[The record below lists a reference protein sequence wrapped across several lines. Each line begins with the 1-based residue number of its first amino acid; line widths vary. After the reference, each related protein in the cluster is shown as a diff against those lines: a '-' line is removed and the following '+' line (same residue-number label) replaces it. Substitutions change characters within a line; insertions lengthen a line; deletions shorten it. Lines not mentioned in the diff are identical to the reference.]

1 MTFTVKNQ
9 KNRVI
14 AGFIAATLALLVAF
28 LLILSHRTHAILAD
42 LSEKTDQAIKI
53 GAKIHAAFSREV
65 AAIVGFQATGEAKY
79 IQLYQAQN
87 QSINTSLGEL
97 ERLMPLL
104 GPAVQSHFGELKSA
118 IDAWHGDAKTNKMAT
133 QRLPTDEFRQLVF
146 DRLYVV
152 RHAQETT
159 TEFNNAIVA
168 YGSTQRARLDRLGS
182 LFRTLAVVFGPLA
195 LLALMLIAHI
205 LRRLDAATSH
215 LESRAREEEAL
226 RQVGHSLTGGLTLDD
241 VLRRITQAAAVA
253 VETEGVFIE
262 TVDARKAEITCVAAH
277 GIKSP
282 AKGTKNP
289 FEGSILQ
296 EVLQT
301 REPQIID
308 DVDIERRPCALGELA
323 RSGQHCTA
331 MVIPL
336 IAETRGLGA
345 IFLIRIRHRPFTYAE
360 FPKLRILADM
370 ASVAMLRAQ
379 TVEKVQKM
387 EAEAH
392 FLAETSKLLASSL
405 DYTATLK
412 SVARLAVPTVAD
424 WCVVHLVEHG
434 RIYVA
439 ELVHSDPAKNAI
451 VQRLRDK
458 YRPRP
463 DRANSVERVIQT
475 GKAQLTPEVTDE
487 LLREHSL
494 DNEHFDLLRQLNLK
508 SAILVPLTVAGE
520 IFGSMGFLTSDERR
534 YDVDDLPFA
543 EEIARH
549 AGMAIHNARLY
560 TDAQHAIRARDEVLR
575 MVSHDLRNP
584 VSAIQMTANLLATAS
599 LPDEKRQRLLQMISH
614 ASQRM
619 NRLIEDLMTI
629 GRLQEGL
636 EIPLDVDQVN
646 PAVIADEVCE
656 AIGLQALAKSIDLRC
671 NKPATVPAVKADRR
685 RIFQVLSNLLDNA
698 LKFTPEGGDIV
709 VSCEGHDGEVWFAVK
724 DTGRGINPK
733 DLDKIFNPFWQAKP
747 GAYFGAGLGLAIA
760 KGIVEQHNGRIWADS
775 TPGVGTTVFFTL
787 PQADIGEEPL
797 NRKAA

>member
-1 MTFTVKNQ
+1 
-9 KNRVI
+9 
-14 AGFIAATLALLVAF
+14 VAF
-28 LLILSHRTHAILAD
+28 LLILSYRTHAILAH

-53 GAKIHAAFSREV
+53 GDKIHAAFSREV

-87 QSINTSLGEL
+87 QTIDTSLGEL

-104 GPAVQSHFGELKSA
+104 GPTVQSHFGELKSA
-118 IDAWHGDAKTNKMAT
+118 IDTWHGDGKTHKMAR

-159 TEFNNAIVA
+159 TEFNDAIVA
-168 YGSTQRARLDRLGS
+168 YQSTQRARLERLAS

-205 LRRLDAATSH
+205 LRRLNAATSH
-215 LESRAREEEAL
+215 LESRAQEEEAL
-226 RQVGHSLTGGLTLDD
+226 RRVGHSLTGGLTLDD

-253 VETEGVFIE
+253 AETEGVFIE

-277 GIKSP
+277 GTKTP
-282 AKGTKNP
+282 ARGTKNP

-308 DVDIERRPCALGELA
+308 DVNIESRPCALGELA
-323 RSGQHCTA
+323 RSGQQCTA
-331 MVIPL
+331 MVVPL
-336 IAETRGLGA
+336 IAENQGLGA
-345 IFLIRIRHRPFTYAE
+345 IFLIRPRHRPFPYAE
-360 FPKLRILADM
+360 LPKLRILADM

-379 TVEKVQKM
+379 TIEKVHKV
-387 EAEAH
+387 ENEAH

-412 SVARLAVPTVAD
+412 SVAHLAVPSVAD
-424 WCVVHLVEHG
+424 WCVIHLVEQG
-434 RIYVA
+434 RIYIA

-451 VQRLRDK
+451 VERLRHK

-463 DRANSVERVIQT
+463 DRPNSVERVIQT

-494 DNEHFDLLRQLNLK
+494 DNEHLDLLRQLNLK

-520 IFGSMGFLTSDERR
+520 IFGSIGFLTSDERR
-534 YDVDDLPFA
+534 YDVDDLTFA
-543 EEIARH
+543 QEIARH
-549 AGMAIHNARLY
+549 AAMAIHNARLY
-560 TDAQHAIRARDEVLR
+560 RDAQHAIRARDEVLR

-584 VSAIQMTANLLATAS
+584 VSSIQMTANLLATAS
-599 LPDEKRQRLLQMISH
+599 LPDEKRQQLLQVISH

-619 NRLIEDLMTI
+619 NHLIEDLMTI

-636 EIPLDVDQVN
+636 EIPLDLAQVD
-646 PAVIADEVCE
+646 PAVLTDEVCE
-656 AIGLQALAKSIDLRC
+656 AIGVQARAKSIDLRC
-671 NKPATVPAVKADRR
+671 KRPETIPTVRADRR

-698 LKFTPEGGDIV
+698 VKFTLEGGSIV
-709 VSCEGHDGEVWFAVK
+709 LSCEAYDREVRFAVK
-724 DTGRGINPK
+724 DTGRGIDPK
-733 DLDKIFNPFWQAKP
+733 DLDKIFNPFWQARP
-747 GAYFGAGLGLAIA
+747 GAYFGSGLGLAIVKA
-760 KGIVEQHNGRIWADS
+760 IVEQHNGRIWADS

-787 PQADIGEEPL
+787 PQADSGEESL

>member
-1 MTFTVKNQ
+1 MRNQ
-9 KNRVI
+9 KNWLI

-28 LLILSHRTHAILAD
+28 LLVLSNRTHAILTD

-53 GAKIHAAFSREV
+53 GDKIHAAFSREI

-79 IQLYQAQN
+79 IQSYQAQT
-87 QSINTSLGEL
+87 QTINTSLGEL
-97 ERLMPLL
+97 EHLMRLL
-104 GPAVQSHFGELKSA
+104 GPTVQSHFEELKSA
-118 IDAWHGDAKTNKMAT
+118 IDTWHGDAKTLKMAT
-133 QRLPTDEFRQLVF
+133 QRLPKGEFRQLVF

-152 RHAQETT
+152 KHSQETT

-168 YGSTQRARLDRLGS
+168 YGSTQRARLESLAS

-195 LLALMLIAHI
+195 FMALVLIAHI
-205 LRRLDAATSH
+205 LRRLNATTSH
-215 LESRAREEEAL
+215 LETRAREEEAL

-253 VETEGVFIE
+253 AETEGVFIE
-262 TVDARKAEITCVAAH
+262 TVDARKTEITCVAAH
-277 GIKSP
+277 GPKAP

-301 REPQIID
+301 REPQIIEN
-308 DVDIERRPCALGELA
+308 VDIESRPCALGELA
-323 RSGQHCTA
+323 RSGYQCAA
-331 MVIPL
+331 MVVPL
-336 IAETRGLGA
+336 IAENQRLGA
-345 IFLIRIRHRPFTYAE
+345 IFLIRRRQRQFTYAE

-379 TVEKVQKM
+379 TVEKVHRM
-387 EAEAH
+387 EGEAH

-412 SVARLAVPTVAD
+412 RVAHLVVPSVAD
-424 WCVVHLVEHG
+424 WCVVHLVEQG
-434 RIYVA
+434 RIYIA
-439 ELVHSDPAKNAI
+439 ELVHSDPGKNAI
-451 VQRLRDK
+451 VERLRNK

-463 DRANSVERVIQT
+463 DRPNSVERVIQT
-475 GKAQLTPEVTDE
+475 GKAHLTPEVTDE
-487 LLREHSL
+487 LLREHSV

-508 SAILVPLTVAGE
+508 SSILVPLTVGGE
-520 IFGSMGFLTSDERR
+520 IFGSMGFLTSDERH

-549 AGMAIHNARLY
+549 AAMAIQNARLY
-560 TDAQHAIRARDEVLR
+560 RDAQHAVQARDEVLR

-584 VSAIQMTANLLATAS
+584 VSAIQMTANLLATTS
-599 LPDEKRQRLLQMISH
+599 LPDEKRQSMLQMIGR
-614 ASQRM
+614 ASERM
-619 NRLIEDLMTI
+619 NRLIEDLLTI
-629 GRLQEGL
+629 GQLQEGL

-646 PAVIADEVCE
+646 PGVITDEVCE
-656 AIGLQALAKSIDLRC
+656 AIGLQARAKSIDLRC
-671 NKPATVPAVKADRR
+671 NKPAAIPAVKADRG
-685 RIFQVLSNLLDNA
+685 RIFQVLFNLLDNA
-698 LKFTPEGGDIV
+698 IKFTPEGGNIV
-709 VSCEGHDGEVWFAVK
+709 VNCEGYDKEVRFAVK
-724 DTGRGINPK
+724 DTGRGISPN

-747 GAYFGAGLGLAIA
+747 GAYFGSGLGLAIA
-760 KGIVEQHNGRIWADS
+760 KAIVGQHNGRIWADS

-787 PQADIGEEPL
+787 PQADICEEPL